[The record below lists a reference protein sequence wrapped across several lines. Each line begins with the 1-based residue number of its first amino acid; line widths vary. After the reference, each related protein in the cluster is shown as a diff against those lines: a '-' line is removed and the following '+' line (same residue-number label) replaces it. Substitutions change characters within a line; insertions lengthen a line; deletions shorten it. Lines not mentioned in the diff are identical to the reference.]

1 MKPKCGRMVAFSN
14 LGGKNLH
21 GVLGVKSG
29 KRCALPLWFT
39 LQGDKV
45 EDNRDNYLEILR
57 KFSAGRNVAGSETVN
72 KVNYDKTTENSDSVA
87 GSGSGQLKSE
97 L

>member
-14 LGGKNLH
+14 LGGQNLH

-29 KRCALPLWFT
+29 RRCALPLWFT
-39 LQGDKV
+39 VQGDKV
-45 EDNRDNYLEILR
+45 EDNRENYLEILR
-57 KFSAGRNVAGSETVN
+57 KFSAGKNIVASETVN
-72 KVNYDKTTENSDSVA
+72 KQNGDKTVESNDSVA
-87 GSGSGQLKSE
+87 GSGSGKIKSE